1 MWITISCSWIWRS
14 GIQGPRIIDRK
25 KNVGSSGWW
34 IPDEA
39 NMINFR
45 DACTFDNSYIEGLI
59 SKWTMVTLNDT
70 NWPHTTFSGSN
81 VSSEWVVLNTKYQK
95 RVEYDEMGI
104 PFYEMVFIYRKIPSD
119 CIPQRTICGPGRTL
133 DDQTIPE
140 NQKSL
145 QRMPSFYILTMIV
158 PIWLMFSLSIFT
170 FYIPTDGC
178 EKITLSIS
186 ILIGQTVFLTLIAK
200 RVPETSIDIPL
211 LGLGSHWKPLSG

>member
-1 MWITISCSWIWRS
+1 MKWVSRFMKWFSSIGKFPVIAPWS
-14 GIQGPRIIDRK
+14 GDYLRPRTVDR
-25 KNVGSSGWW
+25 
-34 IPDEA
+34 
-39 NMINFR
+39 
-45 DACTFDNSYIEGLI
+45 
-59 SKWTMVTLNDT
+59 
-70 NWPHTTFSGSN
+70 
-81 VSSEWVVLNTKYQK
+81 
-95 RVEYDEMGI
+95 
-104 PFYEMVFIYRKIPSD
+104 
-119 CIPQRTICGPGRTL
+119 GPGRIHSVDGEGSRL
-133 DDQTIPE
+133 QTIPG

-211 LGLGSHWKPLSG
+211 LGLGSH